1 MNLSE
6 DEPRKT
12 IAVCDHYVVTVTSE
26 TVVADNETVRVYG
39 LQFSDRTGVFEHF
52 PDITCR
58 AGKIRELFTYFRR
71 YDVDRGQILDVVED
85 FIDALHF
92 SAF

>member
-1 MNLSE
+1 MNLSVGV
-6 DEPRKT
+6 PRKT
-12 IAVCDHYVVTVTSE
+12 IAVCNHYVVTVTSE
-26 TVVADNETVRVYG
+26 TVIENNETVRVYG
-39 LQFSDRTGVFEHF
+39 LQFSDRTGVFEQF

-58 AGKIRELFTYFRR
+58 ADKIRELFTYFRR

-92 SAF
+92 FAV